1 MITVFVTLSNGR
13 SLDVLWQKRV
23 QDVASICVQVCATT
37 LHNIMSILIDES
49 GRLRL
54 WAPPGRPAELED
66 LRMHP
71 VCSARAL

>member
-13 SLDVLWQKRV
+13 SLNVLWQKRV

-37 LHNIMSILIDES
+37 LNNIMSILVDES

-54 WAPPGRPAELED
+54 WAPLGPPAERED

-71 VCSARAL
+71 VCSARTL

>member
-37 LHNIMSILIDES
+37 CTTS
-49 GRLRL
+49 
-54 WAPPGRPAELED
+54 
-66 LRMHP
+66 
-71 VCSARAL
+71 